1 MSGATCLRHMSDTL
15 PLTKPV
21 DTVSLMTSVRP
32 ALVRFFQRRCKNLSQ
47 AEDLAQDVIVRTLGR
62 AEWESVDQA
71 QGYLFRTAAN
81 LWRDQI
87 RHHRAKGGA
96 ELSWD
101 EDIVNTASAGVPLE
115 RALLSEEALQ
125 RVHAALLQLNE
136 RTRDI
141 FILSRLE
148 QMKYSEI
155 ATMLAVSVS
164 AVEKHMIKALA
175 HLERQFDDDEIV

>member
-1 MSGATCLRHMSDTL
+1 
-15 PLTKPV
+15 
-21 DTVSLMTSVRP
+21 
-32 ALVRFFQRRCKNLSQ
+32 
-47 AEDLAQDVIVRTLGR
+47 
-62 AEWESVDQA
+62 
-71 QGYLFRTAAN
+71 
-81 LWRDQI
+81 
-87 RHHRAKGGA
+87 
-96 ELSWD
+96 
-101 EDIVNTASAGVPLE
+101 VPLE
-115 RALLSEEALQ
+115 RALLSEEVLQ

-155 ATMLAVSVS
+155 AAMLAVSVS

>member
-1 MSGATCLRHMSDTL
+1 MGEAI
-15 PLTKPV
+15 PIAKPV
-21 DTVSLMTSVRP
+21 DTASFLTAVRP
-32 ALVRFFQRRCKNLSQ
+32 ALVRFFRRRCKNLPQ

-62 AEWESVDQA
+62 AQWASEDQA
-71 QGYLFRTAAN
+71 QGYLFRTATN

-87 RHHRAKGGA
+87 RHYRVVGGA

-101 EDIVNTASAGVPLE
+101 EDLVNAASAGIPLE
-115 RALLSEEALQ
+115 RALLSEEALH

-155 ATMLAVSVS
+155 AAMLAVSVS

-175 HLERQFDDDEIV
+175 HLARQFGDHETI

>member
-1 MSGATCLRHMSDTL
+1 MSDTL
-15 PLTKPV
+15 PLAKPV
-21 DTVSLMTSVRP
+21 DTASLMTSVRP

-62 AEWESVDQA
+62 AEWETVDQA

-115 RALLSEEALQ
+115 RALRPADALPDDLSERGRGLPIM
-125 RVHAALLQLNE
+125 RRCCDSFSL
-136 RTRDI
+136 RTTRGGGTTVVLGRTLRHLDQD
-141 FILSRLE
+141 E
-148 QMKYSEI
+148 PI
-155 ATMLAVSVS
+155 AS
-164 AVEKHMIKALA
+164 
-175 HLERQFDDDEIV
+175 